1 MKLYVLSCAVG
12 LLVGVIYGVLDVKSP
27 APPVVALIGLLG
39 MLGGEQIG
47 KRVASWHFSR
57 PTAHGTVVH
66 DKSLTGAKPSNNDAT
81 RSTLASGAADAFQ
94 AQPVLDRGRKGDA
107 VSERDRSH
115 PRCPL

>member
-27 APPVVALIGLLG
+27 APPVVALIGLLR

-47 KRVASWHFSR
+47 KRIASWHFSM
-57 PTAHGTVVH
+57 PAATGTAVHEKSSIGTR
-66 DKSLTGAKPSNNDAT
+66 PSNDDAARSALASDAT
-81 RSTLASGAADAFQ
+81 DALQ
-94 AQPVLDRGRKGDA
+94 EQPVLDHGRKEDV

-115 PRCPL
+115 PRRPF